1 MPNLISNP
9 TIRQTQIFI
18 DGQWIP
24 AQSGKTFN
32 TINPSNEEVIAQVA
46 EGDVADV
53 ARAVEAARR
62 AFDEGP
68 WPRLNARERGKIIH
82 RLCDLIDAEID
93 ELAAIESLDNGKPV
107 KDARHVDLPL
117 AVECLRYYAGWA
129 DKIQGETIP
138 VNGDFLCYTRR
149 EPVGVAGQII
159 PWNFPILM
167 VAWKWG
173 PALAA
178 GCTLVMKP
186 AEQTPLTCLR
196 LARLAQKAGVPD
208 GVINVVPGFGPT
220 AGAAIVRHPGV
231 DKIAFTGS
239 GETAKVSC
247 VRPQIR

>member
-9 TIRQTQIFI
+9 TIRQTQIFV

-129 DKIQGETIP
+129 DK
-138 VNGDFLCYTRR
+138 YM
-149 EPVGVAGQII
+149 VGRNSI
-159 PWNFPILM
+159 F
-167 VAWKWG
+167 
-173 PALAA
+173 
-178 GCTLVMKP
+178 
-186 AEQTPLTCLR
+186 EDER
-196 LARLAQKAGVPD
+196 SR
-208 GVINVVPGFGPT
+208 
-220 AGAAIVRHPGV
+220 
-231 DKIAFTGS
+231 
-239 GETAKVSC
+239 
-247 VRPQIR
+247 